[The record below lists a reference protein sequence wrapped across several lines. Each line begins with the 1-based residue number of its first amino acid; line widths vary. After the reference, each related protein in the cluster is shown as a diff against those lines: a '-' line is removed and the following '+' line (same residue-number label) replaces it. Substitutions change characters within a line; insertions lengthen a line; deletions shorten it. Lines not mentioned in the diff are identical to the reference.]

1 MAEVADEPQLPTKA
15 ERREVLV
22 DAASIGLATGVYGI
36 SFGALAVT
44 SKFTVAQASV
54 LSLLMFTGASQF
66 ALVGIVGA
74 AGGAAAAIGTAWML
88 GARNGLYALR
98 MAELLAPRGWMRLVA
113 AQLTIDESTGLAVR
127 NDDGRHRSLARL
139 GFWAAGI
146 SVFICW
152 NIATVLGAIAANS
165 LGDPRRFG
173 LDAAIPAAF
182 LALLWPRLSDKTAR
196 GVGLG
201 AAVMAIALTPF
212 LRPGLPVLLTA
223 IVAVVVGLWP
233 QRKTSSAVE
242 GEVST

>member
-1 MAEVADEPQLPTKA
+1 VAEAPLPTKA
-15 ERREVLV
+15 ERREVLI

-44 SKFTVAQASV
+44 SKFTVAQTSA

-98 MAELLAPRGWMRLVA
+98 MAELLAPRGWKRLAA

-146 SVFICW
+146 AVFVCW
-152 NIATVLGAIAANS
+152 NIATILGALAANA
-165 LGDPRRFG
+165 LGDPRHFG

-182 LALLWPRLSDKTAR
+182 LALLWPRLSDRTAR

-212 LRPGLPVLLTA
+212 LRPGLPVLLSA

-233 QRKTSSAVE
+233 ARKAPTDDATE
-242 GEVST
+242 GAIT